1 MDISDWRK
9 RIDKIDRELAK
20 LLSERSRCAIEV
32 GRLKRSLNIPVY
44 DPGREEKIFNKIIA
58 NNTGP
63 LEDKALKR
71 LFKRIIDESR
81 RVERLEVKREKVMNK
96 KITSSS
102 T

>member
-9 RIDKIDRELAK
+9 RIDEIDRKLVK

-32 GRLKRSLNIPVY
+32 GKLKRSLNLPVY
-44 DPGREEKIFNKIIA
+44 DSGREEKIFNKIIA
-58 NNTGP
+58 NNKGP

-71 LFKRIIDESR
+71 LFERIIDESR
-81 RVERLEVKREKVMNK
+81 RVELLEVEKERVTSK
-96 KITSSS
+96 KSSSS